1 MKQLMNITLFLA
13 MAGSI
18 AISQPVIVENGPAS
32 ATVTMTVIIPAK
44 AKIMSASPIAPI
56 AITAA
61 DVRNG
66 SKDIP
71 AATALMVWS
80 NSPGG
85 YILRS
90 RLVSLLAGNGS
101 AAPGILVLS
110 KVAGTSELQP
120 QCADY
125 QDLYQGIRSE
135 KNLSGLSVDLK
146 LLIDPGTRPG
156 LYQLE
161 PEFSVS
167 CL

>member
-1 MKQLMNITLFLA
+1 MNITLLLA
-13 MAGSI
+13 TAGSI
-18 AISQPVIVENGPAS
+18 ALSQPVIVENGPAS
-32 ATVTMTVIIPAK
+32 ATVTLTVIIPTK

-61 DVRNG
+61 DIKNG
-66 SKDIP
+66 SKEIP
-71 AATALMVWS
+71 AASALTIWS
-80 NSPGG
+80 NTRNGFV
-85 YILRS
+85 LRS
-90 RLVSLLAGNGS
+90 RLVSLKAGDGND
-101 AAPGILVLS
+101 ATGIMVLG

-120 QCADY
+120 QCTDY
-125 QDLYQGIRSE
+125 QDLYHGNKTE